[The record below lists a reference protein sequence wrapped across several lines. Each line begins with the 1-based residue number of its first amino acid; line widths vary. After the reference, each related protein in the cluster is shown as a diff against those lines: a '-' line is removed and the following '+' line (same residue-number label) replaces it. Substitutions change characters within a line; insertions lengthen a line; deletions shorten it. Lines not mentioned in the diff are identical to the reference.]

1 MRAGYEGSRVR
12 RRGPVLIVCAAPD
25 RMFSASLLAWPCST
39 RFCHRSAPARAWAWA
54 LTVHAD
60 RARLTGERPED
71 DRRPVVACRVVVTRR
86 PFVRDQCMVA
96 SPVVRRSRACSPA
109 CRHCFIC
116 PLKCSRALAAFQSAG
131 PVSLCSCGCRNAPLH
146 CPHCGDCSVKGRS
159 LALRMPC
166 ASISTVVGAS
176 MRPWPDSWCR
186 SERACQRRPGNKV
199 MRVASWV
206 QWPLREP
213 SSVSAVACGCSFIC
227 H

>member
-1 MRAGYEGSRVR
+1 MA
-12 RRGPVLIVCAAPD
+12 
-25 RMFSASLLAWPCST
+25 
-39 RFCHRSAPARAWAWA
+39 
-54 LTVHAD
+54 
-60 RARLTGERPED
+60 
-71 DRRPVVACRVVVTRR
+71 
-86 PFVRDQCMVA
+86 A
-96 SPVVRRSRACSPA
+96 SPVARRSRACSPA

-186 SERACQRRPGNKV
+186 SERACQCRPGSKV
-199 MRVASWV
+199 MRVASGV
-206 QWPLREP
+206 QWPLRDP
-213 SSVSAVACGCSFIC
+213 SNVSAVACGCPFMCHWVLLNVAFAVAACTRVLLSLSVASACSATSPVQLPGGRGSPRIAASFSNSGSGARASSHAGC
-227 H
+227 CAGWRPRRNRAVAFCPS